1 MRQNDGRN
9 NQNTQKKGPPPDLKC
24 LNCGK
29 NHYVSKC
36 PTIPADKKKWKFE
49 DWVRF
54 RNSED
59 GASSTKRRKKQV
71 QNAQKAKDGSAEAA
85 GSNRPG
91 NNDSKSDGEATNP
104 GGGASTNKRALN
116 SAGTFS
122 SKKSEK
128 NGVNRSD
135 IDGIAEIQGVS
146 GYYVCDGGCDRATIN
161 TTYAEKL
168 AAKGIHGFYY
178 GVPKKATLADG
189 SKKDIIVGYLRADIS
204 LKTKAGTVNL
214 SDVRMDIIK
223 GPDKSALLLLGKV
236 EESRLGL
243 KPYAQQLE
251 EKARA
256 NRKTNKPQSKKR
268 TPLLPETLPGEL
280 TRDEVRKAYCNDDV
294 GKRRMESASTVDLMT
309 ATRMVTNF

>member
-1 MRQNDGRN
+1 M
-9 NQNTQKKGPPPDLKC
+9 
-24 LNCGK
+24 
-29 NHYVSKC
+29 
-36 PTIPADKKKWKFE
+36 
-49 DWVRF
+49 
-54 RNSED
+54 
-59 GASSTKRRKKQV
+59 

-91 NNDSKSDGEATNP
+91 NNGGKSDGEATNP
-104 GGGASTNKRALN
+104 GVGASANKRALN

-128 NGVNRSD
+128 NGVNRPD

-189 SKKDIIVGYLRADIS
+189 SKKEIIVGYLRADIS

-256 NRKTNKPQSKKR
+256 NRKAKKPQ
-268 TPLLPETLPGEL
+268 
-280 TRDEVRKAYCNDDV
+280 
-294 GKRRMESASTVDLMT
+294 
-309 ATRMVTNF
+309 